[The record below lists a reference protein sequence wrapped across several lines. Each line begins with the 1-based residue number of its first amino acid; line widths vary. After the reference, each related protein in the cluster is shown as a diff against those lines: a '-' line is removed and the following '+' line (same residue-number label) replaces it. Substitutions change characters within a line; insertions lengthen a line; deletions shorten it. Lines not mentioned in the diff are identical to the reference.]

1 MNKKQDRLSF
11 ILSELGK
18 SAGVSIQTLADAA
31 EVSDM
36 TIRRDLEELENKG
49 LVTVIRG
56 VAILNKN
63 QDGSSIIKDYSL
75 QDERHIM
82 PEAKQSI
89 AKLAA
94 TLIQPDDTILVDTG
108 TTTEQLFSH
117 LPNDASLTV
126 VCYNLNTLSE
136 CRKMDHRNIIFPGGF
151 FHRNTQMFE
160 SIEGAELI
168 SRICINKCF
177 LSAAGISSNGAV
189 SCIEQHELLYKQ
201 KAMKTSMTKILMADS
216 SKFGKI
222 RPCMFSNLTEFDIV
236 VTDNNISEE
245 WLNMFKHWN
254 VKYMLA

>member
-18 SAGVSIQTLADAA
+18 SAGVSIQTLAESA
-31 EVSDM
+31 EVSAM
-36 TIRRDLEELENKG
+36 TIRRDLEELESKG

-75 QDERHIM
+75 QAERHIM
-82 PEAKQSI
+82 SESKQAI

-108 TTTEQLFSH
+108 TTTEQLFPH
-117 LPNDASLTV
+117 LPSDAALTI
-126 VCYNLNTLSE
+126 VCYNLNTLLA
-136 CRKMDHRNIIFPGGF
+136 CRKTSYRNIIFPGGF
-151 FHRNTQMFE
+151 FHGNTQMFE
-160 SIEGAELI
+160 STEGAELI

-177 LSAAGISSNGAV
+177 MAAAGISANGVV

-222 RPCMFSNLTEFDIV
+222 RPCMFSNLADFDIV
-236 VTDNNISEE
+236 VTDSNISEE
-245 WLNMFKHWN
+245 WLNLFKQCD
-254 VKYMLA
+254 VTYMLA

>member
-18 SAGVSIQTLADAA
+18 SAGVSIQTLATTA

-36 TIRRDLEELENKG
+36 TIRRDLEGLENKG

-75 QDERHIM
+75 QDERHVM
-82 PEAKQSI
+82 SDAKQAIS
-89 AKLAA
+89 KLAA
-94 TLIQPDDTILVDTG
+94 TLIEPDDAILVDTG
-108 TTTEQLFSH
+108 TTTELLFSYI
-117 LPNDASLTV
+117 PSDASLTV
-126 VCYNLNTLSE
+126 VCYNLNTLLA
-136 CRKMDHRNIIFPGGF
+136 CRNIDHRDMIFPGGF

-177 LSAAGISSNGAV
+177 MSAAGISSNGAV

-201 KAMKTSMTKILMADS
+201 KAMKTSMTKILTADS

-222 RPCMFSNLTEFDIV
+222 RPCMFSNLSEFDIV
-236 VTDNNISEE
+236 VTDRNIGDE
-245 WLNMFKHWN
+245 WLQLFKQLN
-254 VKYMLA
+254 IKYMLA